1 MITEMRVEATLP
13 TMGEMAFTTRLPMSP
28 APRCFTKSDRASA
41 ILFPRFEAILQ
52 NDLWERHKI
61 EVPIFFW
68 PDLVTRHVRISAQLY
83 NSIEDYQVLA
93 DALLEELD
101 REKRIDRS

>member
-1 MITEMRVEATLP
+1 MVTIPIPADPRKRPPTL
-13 TMGEMAFTTRLPMSP
+13 
-28 APRCFTKSDRASA
+28 
-41 ILFPRFEAILQ
+41 PRFEAILQ

-83 NSIEDYQVLA
+83 NSIEDYQTLA

-101 REKRIDRS
+101 REKKN